1 MKNLPEF
8 LKPGDLVAMVCPASF
23 VTGEL
28 EDAHRLLESWGLRV
42 RRGET
47 VTTRHHQFSGTD
59 ERRAADLQ
67 AALDD
72 PEVKLIVAARGGY
85 GTVRIIDRLDFTKFR
100 ERPKWLVGFSDITV
114 LHSHIHT
121 NYGISTIH
129 GQMPTTIPDGTTASL
144 ETLRKALFGEKV
156 DYQYETEPALVSANR
171 NGRAEGVLI
180 GGNLALLHALMGS
193 ASEMDF
199 TNKILV
205 IEDVGEAYYNI
216 DRMLWTL
223 KRAGK
228 LDHLAGLVVG
238 GFSSMKDDAIVPFGQ
253 TVAEMVLEKV
263 GGQDYPIAF
272 DFPSGHIPDNHALM
286 LGREV
291 ELVVSGA
298 EVQMR
303 YTDDAKAVALKP
315 SGLIR

>member
-8 LKPGDLVAMVCPASF
+8 LKAGDLVAVVCPASF
-23 VTGEL
+23 VTGAL

-85 GTVRIIDRLDFTKFR
+85 GTIRIIDRLDFTKFK

-114 LHSHIHT
+114 LHSHIHA
-121 NYGISTIH
+121 NFGISTIH

-144 ETLRKALFGEKV
+144 ETLRKALFGEELH
-156 DYQYETEPALVSANR
+156 YHYETVPALVHANR
-171 NGRAEGVLI
+171 DGKAAGVLV
-180 GGNLALLHALMGS
+180 GGNLALLHALTGS
-193 ASEMDF
+193 ASDVDF
-199 TNKILV
+199 TNKVLV

-228 LDHLAGLVVG
+228 LDGLAGLLVG
-238 GFSSMKDDAIVPFGQ
+238 GFTSLKDDAIVPYGQ
-253 TVAEMVLEKV
+253 TVAEMILEKV
-263 GGQDYPIAF
+263 GEQNYPIAF

-286 LGREV
+286 LGRKV
-291 ELVVSGA
+291 ELTVSGP
-298 EVQMR
+298 EVQMH
-303 YTDDAKAVALKP
+303 YTDTHTENHTD
-315 SGLIR
+315 